1 MFSSLFKAMK
11 SWNGIITIIIIFI
24 IIASGFIV
32 YTMFLNRPKITQA
45 EIEAGLAPI
54 KLIQTKDGVDKEV
67 NFTEVAVNILSNSAN
82 SENTKLK
89 DEIKKGI
96 EEAKIDKILFPV
108 LPINKLNIIY
118 SSSNPQLAIEKYLQ
132 EVYNIFSSNNI
143 QPNIAK
149 LEKEA
154 LDQKTDNILALIKTN
169 TVLYKSLF
177 YIDVPSEVVDLH
189 TNYIKVAQIQNS
201 FLVNLLYATQDP
213 IKLQINSRIT
223 MRLLEE
229 LDLSIKE
236 KLKSLQDTYGLKL
249 QN

>member
-1 MFSSLFKAMK
+1 
-11 SWNGIITIIIIFI
+11 
-24 IIASGFIV
+24 
-32 YTMFLNRPKITQA
+32 MFLNRPKITQA

-67 NFTEVAVNILSNSAN
+67 NFTEVAVNIISNSAS
-82 SENTKLK
+82 SEDTKLK
-89 DEIKKGI
+89 DEIKKAV
-96 EEAKIDKILFPV
+96 EEAKIDKILFPI
-108 LPINKLNIIY
+108 LPIEKLNITY

-143 QPNIAK
+143 QPNIAQ

-154 LDQKTDNILALIKTN
+154 LAQKTDTILSLIKTN

-177 YIDVPSEVVDLH
+177 YIDVPSEVLDLH
-189 TNYIKVAQIQNS
+189 TNYIKVTQVQNS

-213 IKLQINSRIT
+213 VKLQINSKIT

-229 LDLSIKE
+229 LDLSIKD
-236 KLKSLQDTYGLKL
+236 KLTSLQNTYGLKL
-249 QN
+249 QK